1 MVMSGV
7 DKYLLIFA
15 RLVVKHWLA
24 LVNIAMVIFIL
35 PILLAPYFK
44 STGSP
49 ILVTIAN
56 AIMLAYH
63 VTCHQLPER
72 SLFIFGYQ
80 MAVCARCFAI
90 YASFLAGCIL
100 FYFLRNRLKPWDI
113 KLYIILCIPMAI
125 DGFSQLFGVPIPRGF
140 DANGLVWSTLS
151 NDSLRIITGAI
162 FGLASAL
169 FTLPYMQE
177 IFEMEEEERKE
188 REKKQLTEAPQN

>member
-1 MVMSGV
+1 MSGV
-7 DKYLLIFA
+7 DKYLLIVA
-15 RLVVKHWLA
+15 RFIVKHWLT
-24 LVNIAMVIFIL
+24 LVNVAVLVFIL
-35 PILLAPYFK
+35 PILLYPLFM

-49 ILVTIAN
+49 TLTSIAA
-56 AIMLAYH
+56 AIKFAYH
-63 VTCHQLPER
+63 ATCHQLPER

-90 YASFLAGCIL
+90 YAAFLAGGIL
-100 FYFLRNRLKPWDI
+100 FYFLRNKLKPWDI

-125 DGFSQLFGVPIPRGF
+125 DGFAQLFLVPIPRGF

-151 NDSLRIITGAI
+151 NNGIRVITGAI

-177 IFEMEEEERKE
+177 IFEMEEEDQKE
-188 REKKQLTEAPQN
+188 KENKLLVEAHKD